1 MKVSA
6 TVQMAA
12 AALRTNRLRTA
23 LTALGVIIGVGAVVT
38 MMAIGA
44 GAQARV
50 AEQIR
55 SLGSNLIIVLS
66 GSITSGGVR
75 LGSGSLLTIT
85 EDDARAIQ
93 REVPSVEVAAP
104 TMRGGVQ
111 VVFGNSNWSTALLGV
126 TPEYFQARD
135 WGAVSGRLLTPED
148 VDAASKV
155 VVLGQTV
162 SENLFGGTDPIDQTV
177 RIKAVP
183 FTVVGVLA
191 RKGQSTRGEDQDDTL
206 MIRLST
212 AKTKVL
218 GVSQANARSVG
229 SILVMVAD
237 PGRMAEA
244 VAQVRDLLRERHR
257 LQPHEEDDFAIRN
270 LSEILA
276 SQEAASRVLSLL
288 LAAVAAESL
297 VVGGIGNMNIMLVSV
312 TERTREI
319 GLRRAVGAR
328 RRDILSQFLIEAVF
342 VSLAGGLIGIA
353 VGIVGSY
360 AIGYVFQWSVLVSW
374 SAVLPAF
381 LFAAAVGVFFGYYPA
396 RKASRLKP
404 IEALRYE

>member
-75 LGSGSLLTIT
+75 LGSGSQLTIT

-93 REVPSVEVAAP
+93 RDVASVEVAAP
-104 TMRGGVQ
+104 TIRGGVQ
-111 VVFGNSNWSTALLGV
+111 IVFGNSNWSTALQGV

-135 WGAVSGRLLTPED
+135 WGAVSGRLLTPDD
-148 VDAASKV
+148 VDAASKA

-162 SENLFGGTDPIDQTV
+162 SENLFGDTDPLGQTV

-206 MIRLST
+206 MIPLST
-212 AKTKVL
+212 AKKKVL

-229 SILVMVAD
+229 SILVKVTD

-244 VAQVRDLLRERHR
+244 EAQLRDLLRERHH

-288 LAAVAAESL
+288 LAAVAAVSL
-297 VVGGIGNMNIMLVSV
+297 VVGGIGIMNIMLVSV

-342 VSLAGGLIGIA
+342 VSLAGGLIGIG

-360 AIGYVFQWSVLVSW
+360 AIGYVFRWSVLVSW

>member
-1 MKVSA
+1 MKVVA
-6 TVQMAA
+6 TVEMAA

-85 EDDARAIQ
+85 EDDAGAIQ
-93 REVPSVEVAAP
+93 RDVRSVEVAAP

-111 VVFGNSNWSTALLGV
+111 VVFGNSNWSTALQGV

-135 WGAVSGRLLTPED
+135 WGAVAGRLLTPDD

-162 SENLFGGTDPIDQTV
+162 AENLFGGTDPLEQTV

-206 MIRLST
+206 MIPLST
-212 AKTKVL
+212 AKRKVL

-229 SILVMVAD
+229 SILVKVED
-237 PGRMAEA
+237 PGRMTEAEA
-244 VAQVRDLLRERHR
+244 QIRELLRERHR

-288 LAAVAAESL
+288 LAAVAAVSL
-297 VVGGIGNMNIMLVSV
+297 VVGGIGIMNIMLVSV

-342 VSLAGGLIGIA
+342 VSLAGGVIGIG
-353 VGIVGSY
+353 VGVVGSY
-360 AIGYVFQWSVLVSW
+360 AIGYVFQWRVLVSW
-374 SAVLPAF
+374 TGVLPAF

>member
-1 MKVSA
+1 MRVSA

-38 MMAIGA
+38 MMAIGT

-75 LGSGSLLTIT
+75 LGSGSQLTIT

-93 REVPSVEVAAP
+93 RDVRGVEVAAP

-111 VVFGNSNWSTALLGV
+111 VVFGNSNWSTALQGV

-135 WGAVSGRLLTPED
+135 WDAVSGRLLTPDD

-162 SENLFGGTDPIDQTV
+162 AENLFGGTDPVDQAV

-206 MIRLST
+206 MIPLST
-212 AKTKVL
+212 AKQKVL

-229 SILVMVAD
+229 SILVKVTDA
-237 PGRMAEA
+237 GRMTEAEA
-244 VAQVRDLLRERHR
+244 QIRDLLRQRHR

-276 SQEAASRVLSLL
+276 SQEAASRALSLL
-288 LAAVAAESL
+288 LAAVAAVSL
-297 VVGGIGNMNIMLVSV
+297 VVGGIGIMNIMLVSV

-342 VSLAGGLIGIA
+342 VSLAGGLIGIG

-374 SAVLPAF
+374 SAVVPAF
-381 LFAAAVGVFFGYYPA
+381 LFAAVVGVFFGYYPA

>member
-1 MKVSA
+1 MKTAA

-12 AALRTNRLRTA
+12 AALQTNRLRTA
-23 LTALGVIIGVGAVVT
+23 LTALGVIIGVAAVVT
-38 MMAIGA
+38 MMAVGA

-55 SLGSNLIIVLS
+55 SLGSNLIIVMS

-85 EDDARAIQ
+85 EDDARTIQ
-93 REVPSVEVAAP
+93 RDVPSVEAAAP
-104 TMRGGVQ
+104 TVRGGVQ
-111 VVFGNSNWSTALLGV
+111 VVFGNSNWSTAMQGV

-135 WGAVSGRLLTPED
+135 WGVTAGRLLTADD
-148 VDAASKV
+148 VDGTGKV

-162 SENLFGGTDPIDQTV
+162 AENLFGGTDPLDQTV
-177 RIKAVP
+177 RIKTVP
-183 FTVVGVLA
+183 FTVVGILA
-191 RKGQSTRGEDQDDTL
+191 RKGQSTRGDDQDDTVV
-206 MIRLST
+206 IPLST
-212 AKTKVL
+212 AKKRVL
-218 GVSQANARSVG
+218 GVSPANARSVG
-229 SILVMVAD
+229 AILVKVTD
-237 PGRMAEA
+237 PGRMGEAEL
-244 VAQVRDLLRERHR
+244 QIRELLRQRHH
-257 LQPHEEDDFAIRN
+257 LQPNEDDDFVLRN
-270 LSEILA
+270 LSEVLA

-288 LAAVAAESL
+288 LAAVAAVSL
-297 VVGGIGNMNIMLVSV
+297 VVGGIGIMNIMLVSV

-353 VGIVGSY
+353 VGIAGSY
-360 AIGYVFQWSVLVSW
+360 SIAYVFQWSVLVSW
-374 SAVLPAF
+374 SAILPAF
-381 LFAAAVGVFFGYYPA
+381 LFAAAVGIFFGYYPA

>member
-1 MKVSA
+1 MRVSA

-38 MMAIGA
+38 MMAIGT

-75 LGSGSLLTIT
+75 LGSGSQLTIT

-93 REVPSVEVAAP
+93 RDVRSVEVAAP

-111 VVFGNSNWSTALLGV
+111 VVFGNSNWSTALQGV

-135 WGAVSGRLLTPED
+135 WDAVSGRLLTPDD

-162 SENLFGGTDPIDQTV
+162 AENLFGGTDPVDQAV

-191 RKGQSTRGEDQDDTL
+191 RKGQSTRGDDQDDTL
-206 MIRLST
+206 MIPLST
-212 AKTKVL
+212 AKQKVL

-229 SILVMVAD
+229 SILVKVTDA
-237 PGRMAEA
+237 GRMTEAEA
-244 VAQVRDLLRERHR
+244 QIRDLLRQRHR

-276 SQEAASRVLSLL
+276 SQEAASRALSLL
-288 LAAVAAESL
+288 LAAVAAVSL
-297 VVGGIGNMNIMLVSV
+297 VVGGIGIMNIMLVSV

-342 VSLAGGLIGIA
+342 VSLAGGLIGIG

-374 SAVLPAF
+374 SAVVPAF

>member
-1 MKVSA
+1 MKTAA

-12 AALRTNRLRTA
+12 AALQTNRLRTA

-38 MMAIGA
+38 MMAVGA

-55 SLGSNLIIVLS
+55 SLGSNLIIVMS

-93 REVPSVEVAAP
+93 RDVPSVEAAAP
-104 TMRGGVQ
+104 TVRGGVQ
-111 VVFGNSNWSTALLGV
+111 VVFGNSNWSTAMQGV

-135 WGAVSGRLLTPED
+135 WGVTAGRLLTADD
-148 VDAASKV
+148 VDAAGKV

-162 SENLFGGTDPIDQTV
+162 AENLFGGSDPLDQTV
-177 RIKAVP
+177 RIKTVP

-191 RKGQSTRGEDQDDTL
+191 RKGQSTRGEDQDDTVV
-206 MIRLST
+206 IPLST
-212 AKTKVL
+212 AKKKVL
-218 GVSQANARSVG
+218 GVSPANARSVG
-229 SILVMVAD
+229 AILVKVTE
-237 PGRMAEA
+237 PGRMPEAEL
-244 VAQVRDLLRERHR
+244 QIRDLLRQRHH
-257 LQPHEEDDFAIRN
+257 LQPNEDDDFALRN

-288 LAAVAAESL
+288 LAAVAAVSL
-297 VVGGIGNMNIMLVSV
+297 VVGGIGIMNIMLVSV

-328 RRDILSQFLIEAVF
+328 RRDILSQFLVEAVF

-353 VGIVGSY
+353 VGIAGSY
-360 AIGYVFQWSVLVSW
+360 LIAYVFRWSVLVSW
-374 SAVLPAF
+374 AAILPAF
-381 LFAAAVGVFFGYYPA
+381 FFAAAVGIFFGYYPA

>member
-1 MKVSA
+1 MKTAA

-12 AALRTNRLRTA
+12 AALQTNRLRTA
-23 LTALGVIIGVGAVVT
+23 LTALGVIIGVAAVVT
-38 MMAIGA
+38 MMAVGA

-55 SLGSNLIIVLS
+55 SLGSNLIIVMS

-93 REVPSVEVAAP
+93 RDVPSVEAAAP
-104 TMRGGVQ
+104 TVRGGVQ
-111 VVFGNSNWSTALLGV
+111 VVFGNSNWSTAMQGV

-135 WGAVSGRLLTPED
+135 WGVTAGRLLTADD
-148 VDAASKV
+148 VDATGKV

-162 SENLFGGTDPIDQTV
+162 ALNLFGDGDPVDQTV
-177 RIKAVP
+177 RIKTVP

-191 RKGQSTRGEDQDDTL
+191 RKGQSTRGEDQDDTVV
-206 MIRLST
+206 IPLST
-212 AKTKVL
+212 AKKRVL
-218 GVSQANARSVG
+218 GVSPANARAVG
-229 SILVMVAD
+229 SVLVKVTE

-244 VAQVRDLLRERHR
+244 ELQIRELLRQRHR
-257 LQPHEEDDFAIRN
+257 LQPNEDDDFVLRN

-276 SQEAASRVLSLL
+276 SQEAASRILSLL
-288 LAAVAAESL
+288 LAAVAAVSL
-297 VVGGIGNMNIMLVSV
+297 VVGGIGIMNIMLVSV

-342 VSLAGGLIGIA
+342 VSLAGGVIGIA
-353 VGIVGSY
+353 VGIAGSY
-360 AIGYVFQWSVLVSW
+360 VITYVFRWSVLVSW
-374 SAVLPAF
+374 SAILPAF
-381 LFAAAVGVFFGYYPA
+381 FFAAAVGIFFGYYPA

>member
-1 MKVSA
+1 MKISA

-93 REVPSVEVAAP
+93 RDVRSVEAAAP

-111 VVFGNSNWSTALLGV
+111 VVFGNSNWSTALQGV

-135 WGAVSGRLLTPED
+135 WVAVSGRLLTPDD

-162 SENLFGGTDPIDQTV
+162 AENLFGGSDPIDQTV

-206 MIRLST
+206 LIPLST
-212 AKTKVL
+212 AKKKVL
-218 GVSQANARSVG
+218 GASQANARAVG
-229 SILVMVAD
+229 SILVKVTDA
-237 PGRMAEA
+237 GRMTEAEA
-244 VAQVRDLLRERHR
+244 QIRDLLRERHR

-288 LAAVAAESL
+288 LAAVAAVSL
-297 VVGGIGNMNIMLVSV
+297 VVGGIGIMNIMLVSV

-319 GLRRAVGAR
+319 GLRRAIGAR

-353 VGIVGSY
+353 VGIIGSY

-374 SAVLPAF
+374 AAVLPAF

>member
-93 REVPSVEVAAP
+93 RDVPSVEVAAP

-126 TPEYFQARD
+126 TAEYFQARD

-177 RIKAVP
+177 RIEAVP

-191 RKGQSTRGEDQDDTL
+191 RKDR
-206 MIRLST
+206 
-212 AKTKVL
+212 
-218 GVSQANARSVG
+218 AR
-229 SILVMVAD
+229 
-237 PGRMAEA
+237 
-244 VAQVRDLLRERHR
+244 
-257 LQPHEEDDFAIRN
+257 
-270 LSEILA
+270 
-276 SQEAASRVLSLL
+276 
-288 LAAVAAESL
+288 
-297 VVGGIGNMNIMLVSV
+297 
-312 TERTREI
+312 ERTRTT
-319 GLRRAVGAR
+319 R
-328 RRDILSQFLIEAVF
+328 
-342 VSLAGGLIGIA
+342 
-353 VGIVGSY
+353 
-360 AIGYVFQWSVLVSW
+360 
-374 SAVLPAF
+374 
-381 LFAAAVGVFFGYYPA
+381 
-396 RKASRLKP
+396 
-404 IEALRYE
+404 